1 MGKAWTADADN
12 ARVRCVECE
21 YLGPLCRF
29 TCVIRL
35 VPTML
40 TVVSADADD
49 VRVYWVRCK
58 RPCRLMLIM
67 LTGTV

>member
-1 MGKAWTADADN
+1 MYE
-12 ARVRCVECE
+12 RE